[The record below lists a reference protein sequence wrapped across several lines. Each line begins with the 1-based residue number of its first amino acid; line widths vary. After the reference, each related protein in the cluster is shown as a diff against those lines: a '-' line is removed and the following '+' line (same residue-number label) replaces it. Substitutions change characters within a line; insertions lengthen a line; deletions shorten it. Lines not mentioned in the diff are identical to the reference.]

1 VSVRPRILVVDD
13 DAKVRVLFGEM
24 LSEQGYEVVQAADG
38 TEALQRVDEN
48 DLSLVLLDF
57 QLPDFDGL
65 KVLEEVKKRRPALPV
80 VMVSGFGTIK
90 LAVEA
95 TKRGAYDFIEKPPD
109 PDRVALVIK
118 NALAL
123 DALRREVESL
133 RTETLSR
140 YQMVGTSPPMQR
152 LYEMID
158 RVAPSKASILILGE
172 SGTGKE
178 LTARA
183 VHQKSAVAGGP
194 FVRLNCAAIPHEL
207 IESELF
213 GHEKGAFTG
222 AVAQKQ
228 GKLELADKGT
238 VFLDE
243 MGDMSYQVQAKLLRF
258 LQEGE
263 FERVGGTKT
272 LKVDVRTFA
281 ATNKNLEEEIKAKR
295 FREDLYYRLN
305 VVTLMVPPLR
315 DRKEDIP
322 ALADY
327 FLDKYCA
334 EHGVQKKTLSDDA
347 LALLTAQPWP
357 GNVREFAN
365 AVQRSVVLLQHQVLS
380 ADDIGPLLMG
390 TVPVQGPSP
399 NLGSDRSLKAAKET
413 FERIHIVRVLTDC
426 GWNITEAARILEV
439 DRTALYR
446 IFDRLNI
453 PTAKPER

>member
-1 VSVRPRILVVDD
+1 
-13 DAKVRVLFGEM
+13 
-24 LSEQGYEVVQAADG
+24 
-38 TEALQRVDEN
+38 
-48 DLSLVLLDF
+48 
-57 QLPDFDGL
+57 
-65 KVLEEVKKRRPALPV
+65 
-80 VMVSGFGTIK
+80 
-90 LAVEA
+90 
-95 TKRGAYDFIEKPPD
+95 
-109 PDRVALVIK
+109 
-118 NALAL
+118 
-123 DALRREVESL
+123 
-133 RTETLSR
+133 
-140 YQMVGTSPPMQR
+140 
-152 LYEMID
+152 
-158 RVAPSKASILILGE
+158 
-172 SGTGKE
+172 
-178 LTARA
+178 
-183 VHQKSAVAGGP
+183 VAGGP